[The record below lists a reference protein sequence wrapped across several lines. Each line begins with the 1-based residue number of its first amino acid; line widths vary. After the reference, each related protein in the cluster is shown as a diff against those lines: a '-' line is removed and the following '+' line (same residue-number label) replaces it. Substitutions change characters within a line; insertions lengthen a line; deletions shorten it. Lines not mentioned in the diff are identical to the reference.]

1 MTNRDVISELRKTN
15 AVMEFDSMISDRYLL
30 TVARKYALLL
40 LQRETNKRKLWNTEN
55 SFYVIPCL
63 DMIQVPLADCISYKS
78 DKMISRSKLPLP
90 HIEQGY
96 YGYLVQGVYD
106 IEGSREIYPTTTR
119 QYINILQRKFKPKN
133 LHWWIADNHLYID
146 TEDIEKVKF
155 VGYFSDRDVDL
166 TPYNSCSPVPCD
178 SCPTCREP
186 LEEEFKCPGYLLSQ
200 VIQMANQELAN
211 TLKRYPI
218 DETNDLSTKM

>member
-1 MTNRDVISELRKTN
+1 MTNREVISELRKTN
-15 AVMEFDSMISDRYLL
+15 ALMEYDSMISDRYLL
-30 TVARKYALLL
+30 TVARKYGLLL

-63 DMIQVPLADCISYKS
+63 EMQQVPLADCISYKS

-90 HIEQGY
+90 KIEQGY

-106 IEGSREIYPTTTR
+106 IEGGHEIYPTSTR
-119 QYINILQRKFKPKN
+119 QYINILKRKFKPN
-133 LHWWIADNHLYID
+133 ALHWWIHDEYLYID
-146 TEDIEKVKF
+146 SEDLEKVKL
-155 VGYFSDRDVDL
+155 VAYFSNRDVDL
-166 TPYNSCSPVPCD
+166 TKYNACSPVPCD
-178 SCPTCREP
+178 SCPDCREP
-186 LEEEFKCPGYLLSQ
+186 LDEDFKCPGYLLSQ

-218 DETNDLSTKM
+218 DETNDLSTRV